1 MQLVLQRKPSH
12 NGTTL
17 GYLLV
22 DGVKFAET
30 LEDQVRTD
38 GKVFGETAIPAG
50 TYPVTITRSPKFARM
65 LPLVCDV
72 PGFSGI
78 RIHAGNTTED
88 TEGCILVGQYH
99 VGDELL
105 HSRLALDALMEKLA
119 PVVARGEPVTLTIE
133 HAPEEMTV

>member
-1 MQLVLQRKPSH
+1 MTLILQRKPSR

-50 TYPVTITRSPKFARM
+50 TYPVTITRSPRFQRP
-65 LPLVCDV
+65 LPLVSDV
-72 PGFSGI
+72 PGFTGI
-78 RIHAGNTTED
+78 RIHAGNTNHD

-99 VGDELL
+99 VGAELM
-105 HSRLALDALMEKLA
+105 HSQLALDALMAKLA
-119 PVVARGEPVTLTIE
+119 PAVASGESVTLLIE
-133 HAPEEMTV
+133 NAPEGAVV